1 MVLPKTER
9 HRTVTPITEG
19 EKTTDMKTIKEMLA
33 NGDNPNIC
41 IAVGVKELK
50 EFGLSLIEEGR
61 KMGKAEKVVETYLT
75 PDEVA
80 KMLGVSTNTLWRWN
94 KSGYLCHVKCGRKSF
109 YKKSDIDKL
118 ISGNGK

>member
-1 MVLPKTER
+1 MK
-9 HRTVTPITEG
+9 
-19 EKTTDMKTIKEMLA
+19 KTIELLA
-33 NGDNPNIC
+33 NSDNPNIC
-41 IAVGVKELK
+41 IAVGMNELK
-50 EFGLSLIEEGR
+50 EFGLSLIEVGR
-61 KMGKAEKVVETYLT
+61 KMGLAERGVETYLT

-118 ISGNGK
+118 INGNEK